1 MAGTR
6 NYLHL
11 RGVRDWQ
18 FHAVYGCGIGTS
30 AGTGRGDVQMEA
42 MVAGAMARHA
52 LERRHRQHMG
62 WAWGRIR

>member
-52 LERRHRQHMG
+52 
-62 WAWGRIR
+62 